1 MRHTVHMSKRSRLQC
16 VYSSRHLSFVAVNC
30 LGVSSRGQCLYTT
43 YMWKIAAFFSLSIVG
58 FVGTGGGK
66 TRRHNGR
73 AGRRLLN
80 GRQKEKCDIYNG
92 RVETDAY

>member
-1 MRHTVHMSKRSRLQC
+1 MFIRLDIYRLLLVTVWESRVEDNAYIYYIYVENRC
-16 VYSSRHLSFVAVNC
+16 V
-30 LGVSSRGQCLYTT
+30 
-43 YMWKIAAFFSLSIVG
+43 FFSLSIVG
-58 FVGTGGGK
+58 FVGTGEGK
-66 TRRHNGR
+66 TRRYNGR